1 MSHRLLG
8 PLTDFRFFCPQCAS
22 RRIAENSLASK
33 IHFNINVWSAEPA
46 SADRMIANV
55 EFPNVDKG
63 FLLFH
68 GSTNFRES
76 TSCQQTSAPK
86 VPTSV
91 PCSGGASR
99 ISASEHHRKLLF
111 ARSHNFR
118 PRIKSC
124 LHALISRTR
133 NVLHNEIDYRIVT
146 NVTVISLTREQH
158 EVSIIGEFV

>member
-76 TSCQQTSAPK
+76 TSCQQTSAPIAGQEGTHLGPMFWQYISHFGNQTSPQ
-86 VPTSV
+86 VPVRAALT
-91 PCSGGASR
+91 
-99 ISASEHHRKLLF
+99 ISAHGLNR
-111 ARSHNFR
+111 A
-118 PRIKSC
+118 
-124 LHALISRTR
+124 
-133 NVLHNEIDYRIVT
+133 
-146 NVTVISLTREQH
+146 
-158 EVSIIGEFV
+158 